1 MQGNLGQRKIVM
13 ALASLL
19 IVLLSNGFVLSAENP
34 LTRNTRRHELRI
46 GWGDQMFEKLI
57 WQNPQTIIDNMPE
70 SFSKT
75 YKENYRYSQH
85 WTAEYQWRANS
96 WLGIGAMLD
105 ASGCSWND
113 VTRNGLG
120 HQTDIV
126 RGRHFWNL
134 LIMPVA
140 RFTWL
145 NFEYVSLYSSLGA
158 GLGLNGGTETDAL
171 GRHTLSSLA
180 VNMEMLGITAD
191 WDRWFAYAEFGGTFS
206 MVNKTTIFLAGSRII
221 SVGAGVRF

>member
-1 MQGNLGQRKIVM
+1 MKIRPVI
-13 ALASLL
+13 ALVSLL
-19 IVLLSNGFVLSAENP
+19 IALLSNGFVLSAENP
-34 LTRNTRRHELRI
+34 LTRNSRRHEFRI
-46 GWGDQMFEKLI
+46 GWGDQMFEKLV

-70 SFSKT
+70 SFSTT
-75 YKENYRYSQH
+75 YKEDYRYSQH
-85 WTAEYQWRANS
+85 WTAEYQWRANG
-96 WLGIGAMLD
+96 WFGIGAMLD

-134 LIMPVA
+134 LIMPVV

-158 GLGLNGGTETDAL
+158 GLGLNGGTETDAW
-171 GRHTLSSLA
+171 GRHTASSLA
-180 VNMEMLGITAD
+180 VNMELFGITAD
-191 WDRWFAYAEFGGTFS
+191 WDRWFAFAELGGTFS
-206 MVNKTTIFLAGSRII
+206 LVDKTTIFLAGSRII